1 MSAIITEKIFL
12 DGHEVKVGDRLYC
25 LHYGWGTV
33 SDIFVGGS
41 YPLFL
46 MFGENTVTYT
56 VDGKQFLRQKRA
68 LYWDEVKIIPPPK
81 PGKKVK
87 KYQWLMRQK
96 DGSHWVT
103 TNLHTEEDA
112 RVMWGDKVVR
122 PIEETLV
129 EVLEA

>member
-1 MSAIITEKIFL
+1 MSTIITEKIFL

-25 LHYGWGTV
+25 LLYGWGTV
-33 SDIFVGGS
+33 DDINFGRD

-46 MFGENTVTYT
+46 NLGEHAMTYT
-56 VDGKQFLRQKRA
+56 ASGEHFLGQGRV
-68 LYWDEVKIIPPPK
+68 LYWDELKITPPPK